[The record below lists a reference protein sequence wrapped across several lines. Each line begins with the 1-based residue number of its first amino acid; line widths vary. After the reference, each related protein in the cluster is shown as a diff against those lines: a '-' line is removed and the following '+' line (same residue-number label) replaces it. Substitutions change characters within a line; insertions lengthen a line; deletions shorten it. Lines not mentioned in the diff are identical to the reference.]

1 MFSIFW
7 LLFYL
12 KPNYLFLG
20 DVGGCSEGG
29 EEDSLI
35 GQHQVIPECISI
47 LFFIILCPHCC
58 ITALTASVVNLDQNL
73 FGRIWFLSNHL
84 DPDPTKKCQKQK
96 RNVIN

>member
-12 KPNYLFLG
+12 KLNYLFLG

-35 GQHQVIPECISI
+35 RQHQVIPECIPIVFSNVGTY
-47 LFFIILCPHCC
+47 FVYYCSYGQC
-58 ITALTASVVNLDQNL
+58 VVNLDLNI
-73 FGRIWFLSNHL
+73 FGMIRIRSNGWDL
-84 DPDPTKKCQKQK
+84 DLTKKCNKIYI
-96 RNVIN
+96 IN